1 MLAAGIQDIS
11 PLLWKRNVLFRFH
24 MGPWHSSASRKVT
37 GLILDAFI
45 WFFHWLN
52 LPGRSVVLGSARP
65 LAEMSTSGISWR
77 VTVVGVWGWQ
87 RYHFHVP
94 IVKKSGTLNF
104 VEPSGLVQGQGQY
117 FILIYCRYCTINLIF
132 VWDIIYMPA
141 MKYDVSMEL
150 AFWVCVQK
158 VCAIGL
164 KNHIFNVC
172 LLL

>member
-1 MLAAGIQDIS
+1 MRWHSWLRCCPTKLKVAGLVLAGIIEIF
-11 PLLWKRNVLFRFH
+11 NRFNPSDRT
-24 MGPWHSSASRKVT
+24 MALVST
-37 GLILDAFI
+37 Q
-45 WFFHWLN
+45 
-52 LPGRSVVLGSARP
+52 P